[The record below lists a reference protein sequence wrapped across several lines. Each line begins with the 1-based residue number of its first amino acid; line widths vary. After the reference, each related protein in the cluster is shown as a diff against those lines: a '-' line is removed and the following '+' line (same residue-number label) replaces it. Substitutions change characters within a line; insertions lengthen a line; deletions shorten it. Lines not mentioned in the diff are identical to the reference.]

1 MHGKVMMAEQ
11 VNHNYGMTT
20 TTRIEGTDIV
30 FKEVFKK
37 ITPKTS
43 GYFTFESEVG
53 LAGVMKNLGFPAE
66 NIGAMTTNSSFRNK
80 DLGDGAEVIEYFG
93 GEKKLVSFKYNE
105 EFDYDRPGKTCQQ
118 SSSQAPP

>member
-1 MHGKVMMAEQ
+1 MFTREMHGKVMMAEQ

-66 NIGAMTTNSSFRNK
+66 NIAAMTTKSC
-80 DLGDGAEVIEYFG
+80 AA
-93 GEKKLVSFKYNE
+93 
-105 EFDYDRPGKTCQQ
+105 RPPLPWA
-118 SSSQAPP
+118 SPPAAVAAANAT

>member
-1 MHGKVMMAEQ
+1 MMAEQ

-105 EFDYDRPGKTCQQ
+105 EFDYDRPGKTCKQ
-118 SSSQAPP
+118 SSSQEHP